1 MILSST
7 LAPVLASLSARK
19 VVTVELDWRDR
30 SGPLFPE
37 LKKPFVLRKSGS
49 SRFEQ
54 FKIRTLCQALF
65 LYFLVSKTRPISPPA
80 KTVFLRSWPLTPA
93 TISLFSFVSGDTGI
107 PLRLYCFVHR
117 QVWAYFLWAREQYY
131 RGEWYHFFEPFHWHR
146 EFPRTKIWTPA
157 EIPKGAN
164 SKEEASEEEV

>member
-37 LKKPFVLRKSGS
+37 LNFRPSEVRIFPNS
-49 SRFEQ
+49 SRSEPYV
-54 FKIRTLCQALF
+54 KPYSCTSLF
-65 LYFLVSKTRPISPPA
+65 RKPGQSPREDSLSSELV
-80 KTVFLRSWPLTPA
+80 TPA
-93 TISLFSFVSGDTGI
+93 TISLVFFRERWHRDPTPLILFRSQAGLGIFSVSPSHG
-107 PLRLYCFVHR
+107 
-117 QVWAYFLWAREQYY
+117 EQYY